1 MRIPIFLSNHHFYP
15 QSYFISYSKC
25 NLRIFSF
32 FRHCLLCDIVNVM
45 LKPRFED
52 PIDSAKQLIEN
63 NITLFTTPGSDYW
76 VQFLANSP
84 ILEYQTL
91 SKRLILAKDWDEY
104 NYLIEHGI
112 IGNGT
117 HAQWGYGLGP
127 WEKSLGRWWKGN
139 LVLGDIPYTG
149 YLSDKKWHLNEASDI
164 FSFIFC

>member
-1 MRIPIFLSNHHFYP
+1 MF
-15 QSYFISYSKC
+15 
-25 NLRIFSF
+25 
-32 FRHCLLCDIVNVM
+32 
-45 LKPRFED
+45 KPRFED

-63 NITLFTTPGSDYW
+63 NITLFVIPVGEYYKT
-76 VQFLANSP
+76 FLANSP
-84 ILEYQTL
+84 IPEYQTL
-91 SKRLILAKDWDEY
+91 SKHLIIAEDWDEF
-104 NYLIEHGI
+104 NHLTESGI

-117 HAQWGYGLGP
+117 HAQMMYYLDS